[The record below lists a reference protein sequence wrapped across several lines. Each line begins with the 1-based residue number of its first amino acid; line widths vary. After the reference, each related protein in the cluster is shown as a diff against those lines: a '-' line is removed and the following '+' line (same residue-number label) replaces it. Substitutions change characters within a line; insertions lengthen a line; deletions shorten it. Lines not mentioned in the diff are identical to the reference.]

1 MKSLKEDVTEE
12 VLRNV
17 FGKYGEVTSIGL
29 KEATKIPKLL
39 QDKGIKLKFGFI
51 NFNNSDEAKNA
62 LSAGKKDPEVTELI
76 HPEHDFRKDF
86 LYFAQP
92 KMVRQ
97 QYLRMQRK
105 NMQTTM
111 MLQQQMMMMQMM
123 MAQNFQSKGVKV
135 NFLKLKGK
143 CRK

>member
-1 MKSLKEDVTEE
+1 MKEGVTEDQVKEIFSKYGDVTS
-12 VLRNV
+12 V
-17 FGKYGEVTSIGL
+17 GIKP
-29 KEATKIPKLL
+29 ATKIPKML
-39 QDKGIKLKFGFI
+39 QDKGIKLQFGFI
-51 NFNNSDEAKNA
+51 NFADTESAKSA
-62 LSAGKKDPEVTELI
+62 LTAGKKDPEVVELV

-92 KMVRQ
+92 KIVRQ

-123 MAQNFQSKGVKV
+123 MNQSFQSK
-135 NFLKLKGK
+135 
-143 CRK
+143 